1 MTTFYCLRHARTDW
15 NVQSRIQG
23 QTDTALSE
31 EGCGMARNWAQS
43 LPEGT
48 FDMILTSPLGRAVE
62 TAQILNAHL
71 GLPLHTDPGLV
82 EQDWG
87 QWTGLTKAE
96 LKELRSAVKAQEKRG
111 FAFTPPGGESR
122 DSVLMRACDA
132 LIGFAAAHPR
142 ASVLVVT
149 HHGVLKC
156 LAYALSGLDYL
167 PGDPRPIKPYRL
179 HRIECLDNELAPAQ
193 LNLEFDALAAAVRD
207 LAALDIPEPDPLNP
221 DKGELERQER

>member
-1 MTTFYCLRHARTDW
+1 MTTFYCLRHAPTDW
-15 NVQSRIQG
+15 NSESRIQG
-23 QTDTALSE
+23 RTEIVLSE
-31 EGCGMARNWAQS
+31 EGREMARTWAQS
-43 LPEGT
+43 LHEGV
-48 FDMILTSPLGRAVE
+48 FDMILSSPLGRAVE

-132 LIGFAAAHPR
+132 LIGFAAAHPG
-142 ASVLVVT
+142 ASALVVT

-167 PGDPRPIKPYRL
+167 PGDPLPIKPYRL